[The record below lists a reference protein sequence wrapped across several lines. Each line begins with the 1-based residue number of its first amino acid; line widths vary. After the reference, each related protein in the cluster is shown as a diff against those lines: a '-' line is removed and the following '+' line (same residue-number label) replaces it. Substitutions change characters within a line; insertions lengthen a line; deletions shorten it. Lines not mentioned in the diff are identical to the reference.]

1 MGDRPSLRPTM
12 ETRLSRRALMRLG
25 LISGAGVTFAPLL
38 AACAPAAT
46 SPTVAPSSAAAK
58 ATPKPATVSAQ
69 IGLQNVEFAGSLAA
83 DQQGFMQAVNLT
95 QQLLAFGPNVQ
106 PVTVVAGGTALAGV
120 IGGADTF
127 LKARASGIPVV
138 AIGVMYQ
145 KAPSGLVSLA
155 KNPIRTPKD
164 AVGKKIGLQAG
175 ARGPWAT
182 ILSLAGLKESDMT
195 IVPVQFD
202 PTPLVQGQVD
212 GFWSF
217 AFNQPLVLQAQGLD
231 TVFMTAFDAG
241 YKFYGDVII
250 TTDAAVKANADE
262 LARWLGATQKGWD
275 YTFAHVDE
283 VAKLVVDKSPAL
295 NLDLKQQTAQLKAE
309 QAFMTSSKG
318 IFSMDQA
325 TWQAGIDIL
334 KSLTQ
339 LDKPIT
345 AAEVM
350 NTSILEMAAKGP

>member
-1 MGDRPSLRPTM
+1 MRP
-12 ETRLSRRALMRLG
+12 
-25 LISGAGVTFAPLL
+25 
-38 AACAPAAT
+38 
-46 SPTVAPSSAAAK
+46 
-58 ATPKPATVSAQ
+58 
-69 IGLQNVEFAGSLAA
+69 
-83 DQQGFMQAVNLT
+83 
-95 QQLLAFGPNVQ
+95 
-106 PVTVVAGGTALAGV
+106 
-120 IGGADTF
+120 
-127 LKARASGIPVV
+127 
-138 AIGVMYQ
+138 
-145 KAPSGLVSLA
+145 
-155 KNPIRTPKD
+155 
-164 AVGKKIGLQAG
+164 G

-182 ILSLAGLKESDMT
+182 ILSLSGLKESDMT

-217 AFNQPLVLQAQGLD
+217 AFNQPLVLKAQGLD

-250 TTDAAVKANADE
+250 TTDTAVKANADE

-275 YTFAHVDE
+275 YAFAHVDE
-283 VAKLVVDKSPAL
+283 VAKLVVDKGPAL
-295 NLDLKQQTAQLKAE
+295 NLNLTQQTAQLKAE
-309 QAFMTSSKG
+309 KDFMTSSKG
-318 IFSMDQA
+318 SFSMDQA

-334 KSLTQ
+334 KSLNQ

>member
-1 MGDRPSLRPTM
+1 MTTQLN
-12 ETRLSRRALMRLG
+12 RRDLIRLG
-25 LISGAGVTFAPLL
+25 LVSTAGLGLAPLL
-38 AACAPAAT
+38 AACATQVQNAAT
-46 SPTVAPSSAAAK
+46 QPVASATVKPTA
-58 ATPKPATVSAQ
+58 KPATVTVQ
-69 IGLQNVEFAGSLAA
+69 VGVQNVEFAGSLAA
-83 DQQGFMQAVNLT
+83 DAQGLMQAVNIT
-95 QQLLAFGPNVQ
+95 QQLLPFGPNVQ

-138 AIGVMYQ
+138 AIGTMYQ

-262 LARWLGATQKGWD
+262 LGRWLGATQKGWA
-275 YTFAHVDE
+275 YAFAHVDE
-283 VAKLVVDKSPAL
+283 VAKLVAGKDAAL
-295 NLDLKQQTAQLKAE
+295 NLDVKQQTAQLKAE
-309 QAFMTSSKG
+309 QDFMSVSSKPL
-318 IFSMDQA
+318 FSMDQA

-334 KSLTQ
+334 KSLSQ
-339 LDKPIT
+339 IDKPI
-345 AAEVM
+345 AAADVM
-350 NTSILEMAAKGP
+350 NTSILELAAKGS